1 MKSELLLHVAERW
14 HTVALRPGGKRPLLP
29 GAASTRLPP
38 EARQELLLAGASF
51 AGPLP
56 PPGTR
61 TFQTLF
67 TRGDVAQLMAV
78 SDAADSL
85 THLNANVGVET
96 GPVSRLAV
104 LDVDPPP
111 IGSPI
116 STYPR
121 VMEIVD
127 RLRASNFIR
136 RAVTTPSGGLHV
148 YVSLTLASDT
158 SSEHLRTLRIPGA
171 DLQLRGA
178 YVVTPPSVIRPP
190 DGEGTYVEVSYD
202 ASSAPFTLD
211 TLLYL
216 RSTLTS
222 LAPDEATSHGDLTN
236 FPVHDPPDHV
246 PPGRRDEA
254 AFSCAVNLRNSSW
267 PYERAIRYITHV
279 FFPRV
284 AQPPEAEDY
293 FSLNTALAKYT
304 RATDPPRPD
313 PDRYEADLMT
323 LERYHPDVFRIIT
336 DD

>member
-1 MKSELLLHVAERW
+1 
-14 HTVALRPGGKRPLLP
+14 
-29 GAASTRLPP
+29 
-38 EARQELLLAGASF
+38 
-51 AGPLP
+51 
-56 PPGTR
+56 
-61 TFQTLF
+61 
-67 TRGDVAQLMAV
+67 
-78 SDAADSL
+78 
-85 THLNANVGVET
+85 
-96 GPVSRLAV
+96 
-104 LDVDPPP
+104 
-111 IGSPI
+111 
-116 STYPR
+116 
-121 VMEIVD
+121 MEIVD
-127 RLRASNFIR
+127 RLRANDFIR

-148 YVSLTLASDT
+148 YVQLTLPLDT
-158 SSEHLRTLRIPGA
+158 PNDALRTLRIPGA

-202 ASSAPFTLD
+202 ATSKPFTLD

-216 RSTLTS
+216 RSTLTD
-222 LAPDEATSHGDLTN
+222 LAPDDATSHGDLTN